1 MFPLRKIDPVR
12 RVRRH
17 VDDEE
22 TEKSFFHSSLE
33 SWVDLNLSTTFTEF
47 SREAIP
53 LSESLPHILHYKD
66 ELFELLVKY
75 IDRRDALAL
84 EPLLSL
90 LSQFA
95 HDLGATFEPYFAR
108 SVTLLGSLV
117 AKHADVSTIEWTF
130 NCLAYLLK
138 YLSRLLVP
146 DLRPL
151 FDILAPLL
159 GREQQ
164 KTFITRF
171 AAEAL
176 SFLLRK
182 AKEEPLRLIIRHVF
196 EDLIKCG
203 GNHGEKGYRQ
213 GLMNMFQ
220 ESCVV
225 CQSSPLYFGIVLSF

>member
-1 MFPLRKIDPVR
+1 M
-12 RVRRH
+12 
-17 VDDEE
+17 
-22 TEKSFFHSSLE
+22 
-33 SWVDLNLSTTFTEF
+33 
-47 SREAIP
+47 
-53 LSESLPHILHYKD
+53 
-66 ELFELLVKY
+66 
-75 IDRRDALAL
+75 
-84 EPLLSL
+84 
-90 LSQFA
+90 
-95 HDLGATFEPYFAR
+95 
-108 SVTLLGSLV
+108 

-164 KTFITRF
+164 KGFITRF

-182 AKEEPLRLIIRHVF
+182 AREEPLRLIIHHVF
-196 EDLIKCG
+196 EDLTKSVETPCG
-203 GNHGEKGYRQ
+203 KSYMQ
-213 GLMNMFQ
+213 GLMTMFM

-225 CQSSPLYFGIVLSF
+225 SLP

>member
-1 MFPLRKIDPVR
+1 M
-12 RVRRH
+12 
-17 VDDEE
+17 
-22 TEKSFFHSSLE
+22 
-33 SWVDLNLSTTFTEF
+33 
-47 SREAIP
+47 
-53 LSESLPHILHYKD
+53 
-66 ELFELLVKY
+66 VKY
-75 IDRRDALAL
+75 IDLRDVLAL
-84 EPLLSL
+84 EPLLNL

-95 HDLGATFEPYFAR
+95 HDLGATFEPYFGRA
-108 SVTLLGSLV
+108 VALLSSLV

-130 NCLAYLLK
+130 NSLAYLLK

-164 KTFITRF
+164 KGFITRF

-182 AKEEPLRLIIRHVF
+182 AREEPLRLIIRHIF
-196 EDLIKCG
+196 EDLTKTVDNPG
-203 GNHGEKGYRQ
+203 ANGYRQ
-213 GLMNMFQ
+213 GLMTMFM

-225 CQSSPLYFGIVLSF
+225 SLLPCATFVYYTYI